1 MEIKKIYC
9 KFIKES
15 VKILLNTTNKNYYS
29 LSLYFMNQFTFD
41 QALTFDD
48 VLLTPQ
54 YSEILPYQTNVQTR
68 LSEKVS
74 LNIPVMSAAMDTV
87 TEHKMAIAMALL
99 GGIGVIHKNLNPD
112 EQAAEVKKVKRYE
125 NGFITDP
132 FVVAQDASISEAYDL
147 RTKYGYKDIPVTEDG
162 TLDTPL
168 VGFITAS
175 SYFISRH
182 ADLDVSERMVPLE
195 KLFIAEDG
203 ITLSKA
209 QDLLEESSFSKLLL
223 VGPQGRLKAMVTR
236 RDIEKKRD
244 FPDAAISADGKLM
257 CAAAVGPAKNME
269 ERVQKV
275 VEAGV
280 DVIVVDT
287 AHGHSKGVGDT
298 VKYVRKNY
306 PDITIIGGNIATP
319 EAVEFLAE
327 CGVDAVKVGIG
338 PGSICTTRVVTG
350 IGVPQLSAIKNC
362 ADKAKELGIA
372 VIADGGIKLSGDAA
386 KAIAIGADCIMVG
399 SLLAGTEESPG
410 DLIYVNG
417 KTYKAYRGMGSLGAM
432 KEGGKER
439 YGQSNISDNQKFV
452 PEGIEGQILYK
463 GSVQGEIYQMVG
475 GIKSSMGYQ
484 GAKNIQ
490 DLHKKAKFVQI
501 TSASLKES
509 HPHDVTIT
517 REAPN
522 YRS

>member
-1 MEIKKIYC
+1 M
-9 KFIKES
+9 KES
-15 VKILLNTTNKNYYS
+15 VKILLNIKIQILYYKN
-29 LSLYFMNQFTFD
+29 MTQFTFD

-54 YSEILPYQTNVQTR
+54 YSEILPYQTNVQTA
-68 LSEKVS
+68 LSDTVK

-99 GGIGVIHKNLNPD
+99 GGLGVIHKNLNPD
-112 EQAAEVKKVKRYE
+112 EQAAEIKKVKRYE

-132 FVVAQDASISEAYDL
+132 LVISKNASIADAYEM
-147 RTKYGYKDIPVTEDG
+147 RTKFGYKDIPVTEDG
-162 TLDTPL
+162 TLETPL

-182 ADLDVSERMVPLE
+182 ADLDVSERMIPLQ
-195 KLFIAEDG
+195 KLFIANDG
-203 ITLSKA
+203 ISLSQA
-209 QDLLEESSFSKLLL
+209 QDLLEESSYSKLLL
-223 VGPQGRLKAMVTR
+223 VGANGRLKAMVTR

-244 FPDAAISADGKLM
+244 FPDSATCEDGKLM

-275 VEAGV
+275 IEAGA

-306 PDITIIGGNIATP
+306 PTVTIIGGNIATP

-362 ADKAKELGIA
+362 ADKAKKLGIR

-410 DLIYVNG
+410 ELIYVNG
-417 KTYKAYRGMGSLGAM
+417 KTYKSYRGMGSLGAM
-432 KEGGKER
+432 KNGGKER
-439 YGQSNISDNQKFV
+439 YGQSNVSDNQKFV

-484 GAKNIQ
+484 GAGTISE
-490 DLHKKAKFVQI
+490 LHGKAKFVQI

-522 YRS
+522 YRA